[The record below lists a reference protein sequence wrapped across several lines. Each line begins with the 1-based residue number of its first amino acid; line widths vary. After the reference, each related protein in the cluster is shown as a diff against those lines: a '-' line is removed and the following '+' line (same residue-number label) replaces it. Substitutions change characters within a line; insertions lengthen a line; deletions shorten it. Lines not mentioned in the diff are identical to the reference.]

1 MTGADGGSPL
11 RQPGFRTLWL
21 AGILDDTVDWMLV
34 TAIPIFIYRMT
45 GSALTTSV
53 AFLIGLAPGIL
64 VSPFAGVV
72 ADRCDRRLLLLVC
85 TLLQALLVLP
95 LLFVVSRDT
104 LWLLYAVVGARA
116 ACAQFVL
123 TSKNSLLPALVG
135 PRHTAAASNLVVL
148 NTNLG
153 RLLGSLLGG
162 VAVAGGLRPVV
173 GGALLG
179 LLLAATLIGRIPRA
193 APPSAPA
200 EAAGGPVEEE
210 PRRGALAEWR
220 EGVAVILGDRRLRV
234 SFLSATLC
242 AVGQG
247 LFVVLFVVFVAR
259 TLGGSDAEIGLLR
272 SIQGVG
278 GIAGGAALGVL
289 GSRVHPRPLITWGAL
304 SFALLALVLWNGPS
318 VTTAMGVYVG
328 LFAVIGLPGGVYFAG
343 ALGMV
348 QQRVPPAYLG
358 RVLGS
363 FYTTFNG
370 AQVLGM
376 AAAGL
381 LGDRL
386 GPVPL
391 LNAQA
396 LLYLAAG
403 LATLLVL
410 GVRNVPEE
418 PLPERSAP
426 VLPAPV
432 PPERK
437 ELREGRAG

>member
-1 MTGADGGSPL
+1 MTGGDGGSPL
-11 RQPGFRTLWL
+11 RHPGFRTLWL

-179 LLLAATLIGRIPRA
+179 LLLAAALIGRIPRA
-193 APPSAPA
+193 APPPSAEP
-200 EAAGGPVEEE
+200 EGGPVEEG

-278 GIAGGAALGVL
+278 GIAGGAALGIL

-304 SFALLALVLWNGPS
+304 SFALLALVVWNGPS

-426 VLPAPV
+426 ALPEPV
-432 PPERK
+432 GSERK
-437 ELREGRAG
+437 ELREDRAG